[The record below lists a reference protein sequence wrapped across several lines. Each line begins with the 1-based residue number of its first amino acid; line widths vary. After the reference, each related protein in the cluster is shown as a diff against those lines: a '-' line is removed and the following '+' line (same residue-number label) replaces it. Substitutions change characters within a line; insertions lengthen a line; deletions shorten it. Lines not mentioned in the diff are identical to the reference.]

1 MYNYLELQM
10 QLQMQLVQ
18 SGTTILVATAAAT
31 AAALI
36 PAVVTPFG
44 QGYAVAKAVESIAR
58 QPEAQSGISSSL
70 LLGLTLIETGGIY
83 GLMVALLLIFV
94 NPFFNAFVGFVA
106 NMGHY

>member
-1 MYNYLELQM
+1 MSYYIELQM
-10 QLQMQLVQ
+10 QLIE
-18 SGTTILVATAAAT
+18 SGTAILIATAAAT

-58 QPEAQSGISSSL
+58 QPEAAGNISSSL
-70 LLGLTLIETGGIY
+70 LVGLALVETGGIY

-94 NPFFNAFVGFVA
+94 NPFFNAFLSFITHIGV
-106 NMGHY
+106 Y